1 MGRLRLPGLPA
12 PLKMRL
18 AQIALRELAGPFR
31 ITTLFLEDRTNDKEV
46 VVLPRRLMVVST
58 SVRPPLL
65 LLLVLSFCFSGC
77 AAMIQDVH
85 LYYQQMAINFKEAEE
100 KAKLDALTLERK
112 SADLLQGGELHKYN
126 RAQKE
131 LAKIKNWQEYCARQ
145 HERFVQA
152 AQKTAGPA
160 DTKKDADQETQ
171 PPTP

>member
-1 MGRLRLPGLPA
+1 
-12 PLKMRL
+12 MRL
-18 AQIALRELAGPFR
+18 AQLALRELAGPFR

-46 VVLPRRLMVVST
+46 VVLPRRLRVVPT
-58 SVRPPLL
+58 SERPRLL
-65 LLLVLSFCFSGC
+65 LLLVVSFCLSGC

-85 LYYQQMAINFKEAEE
+85 LYYQQMAINYKEAEE
-100 KAKLDALTLERK
+100 KAKLDALTLQRK

-145 HERFVQA
+145 HERFVRA

-171 PPTP
+171 PPTH

>member
-1 MGRLRLPGLPA
+1 
-12 PLKMRL
+12 MRL
-18 AQIALRELAGPFR
+18 AQIALRQLAGPFR

-46 VVLPRRLMVVST
+46 VVLPRRLRVVPT
-58 SVRPPLL
+58 SERPRLLLLLL
-65 LLLVLSFCFSGC
+65 LLLVVSFCLSGC

-85 LYYQQMAINFKEAEE
+85 LYYQQMAINYKEAEA
-100 KAKLDALTLERK
+100 KAKLDALSLERQ
-112 SADLLQGGELHKYN
+112 SGALLQGGELHKYH

-145 HERFVQA
+145 HERFEKA

-171 PPTP
+171 PPTH